1 MKKRKSLVGL
11 RFFFCLGAAL
21 DLFTFCY
28 TLAARVRECEQG
40 HNAQLQA

>member
-11 RFFFCLGAAL
+11 RFFCLGAAL

-28 TLAARVRECEQG
+28 TLAVGVRECEQG
-40 HNAQLQA
+40 HNAQSQA